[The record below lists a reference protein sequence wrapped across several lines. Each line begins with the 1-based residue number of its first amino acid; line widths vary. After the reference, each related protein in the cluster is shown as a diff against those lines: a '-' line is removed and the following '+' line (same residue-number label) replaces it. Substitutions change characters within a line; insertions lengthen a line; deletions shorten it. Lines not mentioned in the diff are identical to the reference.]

1 MYKAYLE
8 TLQQRLD
15 IADNIEDADVV
26 LFLGAWSCQGF
37 RLAQRSR
44 KMGIPYIV
52 CPLGDI
58 SERNC
63 HNPGMKRSLQT
74 LIYQKTMCKSAEL
87 IIATTPLEK
96 EYLTALGW
104 NSHIS
109 LIRYFG
115 YSQLTSQSAMT
126 EDWQGAD
133 TITFT
138 NYEKRKAEAIAAKT
152 DEPII
157 AQIMQIKA
165 GCRTVTFR
173 RNTSTTCTPCS
184 MPTTTTRM
192 PSMPNSPSRN
202 LTCMQLPS
210 LMP

>member
-1 MYKAYLE
+1 MYKAYIE

-26 LFLGAWSCQGF
+26 LFLGAWSYQGF

-133 TITFT
+133 TITFS
-138 NYEKRKAEAIAAKT
+138 NYEKRKAEAIAANLSFLRISCPSTITESSGETSPTKCVT
-152 DEPII
+152 GEPTRTTSP
-157 AQIMQIKA
+157 ATNFEDNTRTQRDCLPKA
-165 GCRTVTFR
+165 
-173 RNTSTTCTPCS
+173 
-184 MPTTTTRM
+184 
-192 PSMPNSPSRN
+192 
-202 LTCMQLPS
+202 
-210 LMP
+210 